1 MRRRLAGAISAALLL
16 LPMLPP
22 APVVAAEYEMPT
34 VARYVVDPAA
44 GEVAVT
50 VEVSFTNTLPDP
62 PGQLS
67 AFDHVDLAIHDGASQ
82 VAVEDDAGPLQVAV
96 ETRDGVQV
104 ASVKTRSRVRY
115 NRSVSFTLAYRLTD
129 GGAPDLHV
137 RPGIVKFPAWGFGTS
152 SQVTVQL
159 PAGYEARA
167 DGDPMLSDVAGTSP
181 QLTSGPIPE
190 PDRWL
195 ALITA
200 VLPGD
205 YVTRSASVAL
215 DSGTVDLQV
224 RSWPDDAAW
233 GAQTLSLLVEA
244 LPMLEK
250 AIDLPYP
257 RVGPLV
263 VVESAGGEAGTGGLP
278 ATTAEIQV
286 AFDGSPFNLLHQAAH
301 IWISDQLAADRWV
314 REGLASHYA
323 ARVAAQLGIEP
334 PFDPVARTSDLAAD
348 ARPLIDWTGAE
359 GGRADAYGYAASW
372 ALVDRIAAAAGE
384 TPLATVLRRVVAGL
398 SAYDPAQ
405 PEGAATDGRPFP
417 AVDTRRLLDQLAAAS
432 RADLSDLFGE
442 IAFRPDAAAEL
453 GQRETARAAYARLL
467 AAAGD
472 WGAPG
477 LVRVAMAEWRFDE
490 AQAEI
495 SEASA
500 WLAGRDAFLADV
512 AAAGLV
518 APDRLRER
526 YALVGGG
533 QEAVA
538 ELGAEHAL
546 ADAYL
551 GMRKRA
557 EAPRGALEAVGL
569 FLADD
574 PGQLLA
580 EAADRF
586 GQGDL
591 TAAAATLDRLEL
603 ELDRAPSDGLVRLAG
618 ATVLVAL
625 LGLGVGVMLRRRS
638 GSHYTA
644 AP

>member
-1 MRRRLAGAISAALLL
+1 MRRRLAGAISAAILL

-22 APVVAAEYEMPT
+22 TPAVAAEYEMPT

-82 VAVEDDAGPLQVAV
+82 IAAEDDAGPLQVAV
-96 ETRDGVQV
+96 ETRDAVQV

-115 NRSVSFTLAYRLTD
+115 NGSVSFTLSYRLTD

-167 DGDPMLSDVAGTSP
+167 DGDPMLSDMAGGNLE
-181 QLTSGPIPE
+181 LTSGPIPE

-224 RSWPDDAAW
+224 RSWNDDATW

-244 LPMLEK
+244 LPKLEE
-250 AIDLPYP
+250 AIGLPYP

-263 VVESAGGEAGTGGLP
+263 VVEAAGGEASTGGLP
-278 ATTAEIQV
+278 AATAEIQV
-286 AFDGSPFNLLHQAAH
+286 AFDGSAFTLLHQAAH

-323 ARVAAQLGIEP
+323 ARVAAQLGIDP
-334 PFDPVARTSDLAAD
+334 PYDPVARTSDLAAD
-348 ARPLIDWTGAE
+348 ARPLLDWTGA
-359 GGRADAYGYAASW
+359 GGGAADAYGYAASW
-372 ALVDRIAAAAGE
+372 ALIDRIAAAAGE
-384 TPLATVLRRVVAGL
+384 TPLATALTRVVAGV

-432 RADLSDLFGE
+432 RADVTDLFRGM
-442 IAFRPDAAAEL
+442 AFEPDAAAEL
-453 GQRETARAAYARLL
+453 AQRESARAAYARLL

-472 WGAPG
+472 WGAPDQA
-477 LVRVAMAEWRFDE
+477 RVAMAEWRFEE
-490 AQAEI
+490 AQADI
-495 SEASA
+495 SAASA
-500 WLAGRDAFLADV
+500 WLAERDAFLADV
-512 AAAGLV
+512 AAGGLV

-538 ELGAEHAL
+538 ELEAEQAL
-546 ADAYL
+546 VDAYL
-551 GMRKRA
+551 GLRGRA
-557 EAPRGALEAVGL
+557 AAPRGPLDAAGL
-569 FLADD
+569 LLADD

-580 EAADRF
+580 DAADSF
-586 GQGDL
+586 GRGDL
-591 TAAAATLDRLEL
+591 KAAAATLDRLEL
-603 ELDRAPSDGLVRLAG
+603 QLDRAPSDGLVRLA
-618 ATVLVAL
+618 AALVLVAL
-625 LGLGVGVMLRRRS
+625 LGLGMGVTLRRRS